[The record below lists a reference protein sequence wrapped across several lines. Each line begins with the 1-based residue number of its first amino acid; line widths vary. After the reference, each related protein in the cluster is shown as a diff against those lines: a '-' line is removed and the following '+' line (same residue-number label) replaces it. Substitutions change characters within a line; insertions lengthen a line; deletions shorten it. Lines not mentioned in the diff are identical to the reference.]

1 MRCRRIFGMLVWL
14 AAVCLAASAQAAPAE
29 TPKMLATAREVHSLA
44 PEKAARAYSVCLHAV
59 VTYYDPYI
67 DLRHGALFVH
77 DATGDLFVSVPV
89 RPILPLKAGTL
100 VVINGVTGPGD
111 YAPIVEG
118 ATVRVI
124 GQSHL
129 PPNPPRATLAQM
141 LTGAMDA
148 KWVQVQGRVRFAHLQ
163 PNNVVL
169 EIATDGGTLSAVS
182 TRQNGA
188 DYEALVD
195 SLVRIRGNAAPVF
208 NQRRQ
213 MVGVHLF
220 FPTLHEVRV
229 IQAAPPDPFAVPAV
243 PISQLFRYSPAPGLL
258 HRVHVRGSVTL
269 DWPGSMLCIEDS
281 NDGICIQTA
290 QATRVAAGSLVD
302 VVGFPA
308 ISQFKPTLEDATFRE
323 TGGPVW
329 PLPPA
334 SITADQA
341 IRGDLDGHLVRID
354 AELIG
359 QDLTSSQP
367 TLMLR
372 SGRFLIPVML
382 PKDAAA
388 GAALGWKDGSILR
401 MTGVCNVAVDS
412 LSTSLGEGAV
422 RPGSVD
428 ILLRSV
434 DDIAVLRAPSWW
446 TPAHTLESFGA
457 AGLLV
462 LAALGWIVFLRHRV
476 RQQTQALRESEERL
490 RHLSEHDA
498 LTGLP
503 NRILLSDRLKLA
515 LARAA
520 RFQTCLGLLMV
531 DVDGFK
537 AVNDLL
543 GHQAGDDRLRELAGR
558 LSACVRSTDTVARIG
573 GDEFVVLLPDLRIP
587 VEAEMIAAKIVAGA
601 SSGTTVDQAQAA
613 ITVSI
618 GVVTDSD
625 GSSSA
630 ETLMEHADQAMYAAK
645 KRGKNGF
652 QVYSPGLAADHG
664 GSERAL
670 RGAPRSSLSAGR
682 A

>member
-1 MRCRRIFGMLVWL
+1 MRCRRILGILVPL
-14 AAVCLAASAQAAPAE
+14 AAVCLATRAQGPPREAPR
-29 TPKMLATAREVHSLA
+29 MLATAREVHSLA
-44 PEKAARAYSVCLHAV
+44 PEKAARAYPVCLHAV

-67 DLRHGALFVH
+67 DTRHGALFVH
-77 DATGDLFVSVPV
+77 DASGDLFISVPA
-89 RPILPLKAGTL
+89 RPILPIKAGTL
-100 VVINGVTGPGD
+100 VAINGVTGPGD
-111 YAPIVEG
+111 YAPIVER
-118 ATVRVI
+118 ASMRVI

-129 PPNPPRATLAQM
+129 PPNPPQATLAQM

-148 KWVQVQGRVRFAHLQ
+148 QWVQVEGRVRFAHLE

-182 TRQNGA
+182 TRESGA
-188 DYEALVD
+188 DYDALVD
-195 SLVRIRGNAAPVF
+195 SLVRIHGNAAPVF

-220 FPTLHEVRV
+220 FPTLQEVRV
-229 IQAAPPDPFAVPAV
+229 IQAAPRDPFAVAAV
-243 PISQLFRYSPAPGLL
+243 PISQLFRYSPDPGLL
-258 HRVHVRGSVTL
+258 HRVHVRGRVTL
-269 DWPGSMLCIEDS
+269 DWPGSMLCIEDG

-290 QATRVAAGSLVD
+290 QATRVAAGALVD

-308 ISQFKPTLEDATFRE
+308 INQYKPTLEDATIRE

-329 PLPPA
+329 PVPPV

-341 IRGDLDGHLVRID
+341 IRGNLDGRLVRVD

-359 QDLTSSQP
+359 QDLTSAEP

-372 SGRFLIPVML
+372 TGRFLIPVML

-388 GAALGWKDGSILR
+388 GATLRWKDGSILR
-401 MTGVCNVAVDS
+401 MTGVCIVRVDS
-412 LSTSLGEGAV
+412 LSTNLGEGAV

-428 ILLRSV
+428 ILLRSIE
-434 DDIAVLRAPSWW
+434 DIAVLRAPSWW
-446 TPAHTLESFGA
+446 TPEHTLESFGA
-457 AGLLV
+457 AGMVV

-503 NRILLSDRLKLA
+503 NRILLNDRLQIA

-537 AVNDLL
+537 EVNDAL
-543 GHQAGDDRLRELAGR
+543 GHQAGDNLLRELAGR
-558 LSACVRSTDTVARIG
+558 LGGCVRSTDTVARIG

-587 VEAEMIAAKIVAGA
+587 VEAEMLAAKIVAA
-601 SSGTTVDQAQAA
+601 TSSPMAIDEAQAA

-618 GVVTDSD
+618 GVVTNRD
-625 GSSSA
+625 GSCDGQA
-630 ETLMEHADQAMYAAK
+630 LMEHADQGMYAVK

-652 QVYSPGLAADHG
+652 QVYSPGLAEDRG
-664 GSERAL
+664 GGERAL
-670 RGAPRSSLSAGR
+670 GGAPRASLSASG

>member
-1 MRCRRIFGMLVWL
+1 MGCRRILGILVPL
-14 AAVCLAASAQAAPAE
+14 VVVCLAARAQGPQGE
-29 TPKMLATAREVHSLA
+29 TPRTLTTAQQVHSLA
-44 PEKAARAYSVCLHAV
+44 PEKAARAYPVRLHAV

-67 DLRHGALFVH
+67 DTRHGALFVH
-77 DATGDLFVSVPV
+77 DASGDVFISVPA
-89 RPILPLKAGTL
+89 RPILPLKAGAL
-100 VVINGVTGPGD
+100 VAIRGVTGLGD
-111 YAPIVEG
+111 YAPIVDG
-118 ATVRVI
+118 ATMRVI

-129 PPNPPRATLAQM
+129 PPDPLQASLARM

-148 KWVQVQGRVRFAHLQ
+148 QWVQVEGRVRSVHLE
-163 PNNVVL
+163 PGNVVL
-169 EIATDGGTLSAVS
+169 EMATDGGTLSAIS
-182 TRQNGA
+182 TRENGA

-195 SLVRIRGNAAPVF
+195 SLVRIHGNAAPVF

-220 FPTLHEVRV
+220 LPSLHEVRV
-229 IQAAPPDPFAVPAV
+229 IQAAPRDPFAVPVV
-243 PISQLFRYSPAPGLL
+243 PISQLFRYSPDPGLL

-269 DWPGSMLCIEDS
+269 DWPGSMLCIEDG

-290 QATRVAAGSLVD
+290 QATPVASGSLVD

-308 ISQFKPTLEDATFRE
+308 INQYKPTLEDATIRE
-323 TGGPVW
+323 RGGPVW
-329 PLPPA
+329 PVPPVF
-334 SITADQA
+334 ITADQA
-341 IRGDLDGHLVRID
+341 IRGNLDGRLVRID

-359 QDLTSSQP
+359 QDLTSAVP

-372 SGRFLIPVML
+372 TGRFLIPVML

-388 GAALGWKDGSILR
+388 DAALRWKDGSLLR
-401 MTGVCNVAVDS
+401 MTGVCIVRVDS
-412 LSTSLGEGAV
+412 LSTNLGEGAV

-434 DDIAVLRAPSWW
+434 DDIAVLRTPSWW
-446 TPAHTLESFGA
+446 TPEHTLESFGA
-457 AGLLV
+457 AGMLV

-503 NRILLSDRLKLA
+503 NRILLNDRLQIA

-537 AVNDLL
+537 EVNDAL
-543 GHQAGDDRLRELAGR
+543 GHQTGDNLLRELAGR
-558 LSACVRSTDTVARIG
+558 LGGCVRSTDTVARIG

-587 VEAEMIAAKIVAGA
+587 VEAEMIAAKIVASA
-601 SSGTTVDQAQAA
+601 SSPMAIDEAQAA

-618 GVVTDSD
+618 GAVTDRD
-625 GSSSA
+625 GSCDGR
-630 ETLMEHADQAMYAAK
+630 TLMEHADQAMYAAK

-652 QVYSPGLAADHG
+652 QVYSPGLAEDRG
-664 GSERAL
+664 GSDSAFW
-670 RGAPRSSLSAGR
+670 GAPGATVSMGR